1 MKIELYINGELQSM
15 EVKPLDRL
23 LDLLRSYRGLTGAKE
38 GCGEGECGACAVILD
53 GRLVNSCMVPAMEL
67 HGSRVVTVEGLAG
80 ETDALQRAFVEE
92 GAVQCGFCTPGMV
105 MAARALLARNPAPS
119 RDEIKEG
126 LAGNL
131 CRCTGYEKIIKAVSR
146 AAQEGYGRIA
156 SADLSDQ
163 EMSRPGAPALLSE
176 EEKDRVF
183 LPYDLEEACAALDMH
198 RDIRLIA
205 GTTDLYPDLKKGAP
219 VPERLMDLTH
229 ICELKRVEELDGFI
243 FIGSGVTTQR
253 IAEDPTIGRYLP
265 SLRAAADQSAAI
277 AIKNKATIG
286 GNLMTASPAAD
297 MPPVLLMLGASA
309 IFRSVS
315 GRREVPM
322 KDFFRGYRKTA
333 MEPGELL
340 EAVKVPIPKDGTVQA
355 FYKRG
360 SRKSLTIARV
370 NVACSARMEKG
381 VIRDFVAVA
390 GTMAVLPTVLSGVS
404 DLVEGKHVTESLV
417 EAVREAARDG
427 VHPRTSEEYRKN
439 VTGNLVARFVI
450 ELGQGT

>member
-1 MKIELYINGELQSM
+1 MKIELLINGNLQEM
-15 EVKPLDRL
+15 DVKPLDRL
-23 LDLLRSYRGLTGAKE
+23 LDVLRSHMGLTGVKE

-67 HGSRVVTVEGLAG
+67 HGSKVITVEGLAG
-80 ETDALQRAFVEE
+80 ETDSLQRAFVEE

-105 MAARALLARNPAPS
+105 MAARALLARVPDPS

-146 AAQEGYGRIA
+146 AAEEGYGKVA
-156 SADLSDQ
+156 VSDLQDQ
-163 EMSRPGAPALLSE
+163 EMVRPKNPAILSE
-176 EEKDRVF
+176 EEKDRIF
-183 LPYDLEEACAALDMH
+183 LPYDLEEACEILGKHQDTRM
-198 RDIRLIA
+198 IA
-205 GTTDLYPDLKKGAP
+205 GTTDFYPDLKKGAK
-219 VPERLMDLTH
+219 VPDRLMDLTH
-229 ICELKRVEELDGFI
+229 LCELKSIEKVDGFVLV
-243 FIGSGVTTQR
+243 GSGVTTQR
-253 IAEDPTIGRYLP
+253 VAEDPTIGGYFP
-265 SLRAAADQSAAI
+265 ALRSAADLSAAI

-309 IFRSVS
+309 VFRSKS
-315 GRREVPM
+315 GRREVQM
-322 KDFFRGYRKTA
+322 KDFFLGYRKTA

-340 EAVKVPIPKDGTVQA
+340 ESVKIPIPVDGTCQA

-370 NVACSARMEKG
+370 NVSCSARIEKG
-381 VIRDFVAVA
+381 KIRDLVAVA
-390 GTMAVLPTVLSGVS
+390 GTMAVLPTVMKGVS
-404 DLVEGKHVTESLV
+404 DLVEGKNITESLV

-427 VHPRTSEEYRKN
+427 VQPRTSEEYRKN
-439 VTGNLVARFVI
+439 VTGNMVARFVM
-450 ELGQGT
+450 ELGQSV